1 MQLRNWLCHI
11 HLPLPHPLPADEA
24 VQIIDQEHHK
34 ANDHRQVADRF
45 EVKEWKTL
53 SKPILPKEIPF
64 THLFTNLFLL
74 EHSSEIPEL
83 NLRSEQEFR
92 FYSELKRALHH
103 TEIND
108 ESTETGF
115 MFNDTMVVFENG
127 KINAYADKKIIASYS
142 VDDFSRKPG
151 AVFRKMHNLL
161 V

>member
-1 MQLRNWLCHI
+1 M
-11 HLPLPHPLPADEA
+11 PL
-24 VQIIDQEHHK
+24 
-34 ANDHRQVADRF
+34 
-45 EVKEWKTL
+45 KEWKTL

-115 MFNDTMVVFENG
+115 LFNDTMVVFENG
-127 KINAYADKKIIASYS
+127 KINVYTDKKIIASYS
-142 VDDFSRKPG
+142 VDDFSRRPG
-151 AVFRKMHNLL
+151 AVFRKLQSQVISSNSP
-161 V
+161 